1 MTSATCDKI
10 QSSRILNLLDPAA
23 PETNHA
29 SSSLPLQAQ
38 QQPRRGGRPG
48 RPRRDAHVGPG
59 GGDVAVPADAAPCL
73 ASASASR
80 SRFVIL
86 SRSSLHLLMALKFV
100 ATPSSKILVLKQL
113 ALALA
118 DDLWSIFGQFIAPNS
133 WRYTISIH
141 ALSSQFSVQQSSS
154 TKLIE
159 FVGAADVEVREASA
173 VAGGRGGFR
182 WRWCCLPFAMLAAL
196 K

>member
-1 MTSATCDKI
+1 MHLTRLK
-10 QSSRILNLLDPAA
+10 
-23 PETNHA
+23 
-29 SSSLPLQAQ
+29 
-38 QQPRRGGRPG
+38 RRQWT
-48 RPRRDAHVGPG
+48 
-59 GGDVAVPADAAPCL
+59 
-73 ASASASR
+73 
-80 SRFVIL
+80 RFVIL

-133 WRYTISIH
+133 WRSTISIH

-182 WRWCCLPFAMLAAL
+182 WRWCRLPCCYACGIKVVQQSTISYLRWLNLVCKLFCIWPWSSKLVHL
-196 K
+196 N

>member
-1 MTSATCDKI
+1 MHLTRLK
-10 QSSRILNLLDPAA
+10 
-23 PETNHA
+23 
-29 SSSLPLQAQ
+29 
-38 QQPRRGGRPG
+38 RRQWT
-48 RPRRDAHVGPG
+48 
-59 GGDVAVPADAAPCL
+59 
-73 ASASASR
+73 
-80 SRFVIL
+80 RFVIL

-159 FVGAADVEVREASA
+159 FVGAADVEVREVSA

-182 WRWCCLPFAMLAAL
+182 WRWCRLPWCYACGIKVVQQSTISYLRWLNLVCKLFCIWP
-196 K
+196 